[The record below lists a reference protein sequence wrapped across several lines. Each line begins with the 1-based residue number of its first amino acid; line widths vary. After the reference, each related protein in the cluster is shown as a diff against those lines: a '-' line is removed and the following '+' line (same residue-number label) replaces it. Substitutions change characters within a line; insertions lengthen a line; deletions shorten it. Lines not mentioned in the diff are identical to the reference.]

1 MCWCHLE
8 SETDIFCL
16 QFSVCVAIVAGL
28 EVASGGVVFAF
39 MYTNE
44 VSKPQP

>member
-1 MCWCHLE
+1 MCLCHLE
-8 SETDIFCL
+8 SETNISCL
-16 QFSVCVAIVAGL
+16 QFSVCVVIVAGL
-28 EVASGGVVFAF
+28 ELASGGVVFGF